1 MNRVLR
7 TTDLSHLIL
16 SQFLK
21 EGQTVVDATA
31 GNGHDT
37 LFLAGQ
43 IGAGGKVYAF
53 DIQKQALENTRNL
66 LSQYKFLD
74 RVTLIADGHE
84 KMLEYIKEPVHC
96 LMYNLGYL
104 PGGDKSVITS
114 FETTLCSLKQGL
126 EILAQ
131 GGAVSVTLYP
141 GHQGGDQEAAE
152 VEKFLLNL
160 PSREW
165 HVFTWKK
172 ANSSGSAAPYL
183 IIVNRQ
189 EAVEVGR

>member
-1 MNRVLR
+1 MNKVLR
-7 TTDLSHLIL
+7 NTELSHLIL
-16 SQFLK
+16 AQFLK

-37 LFLAGQ
+37 LFLADQ
-43 IGAGGKVYAF
+43 IGSSGKVYAF
-53 DIQKQALENTRNL
+53 DIQKQALENTRDL
-66 LSQYKFLD
+66 LSQHNFLD
-74 RVTLIADGHE
+74 RVTLINDGHE
-84 KMLEYIKEPVHC
+84 KILEYLKEPVNC
-96 LMYNLGYL
+96 LVYNLGYL

-114 FETTLCSLKQGL
+114 SQTTLSSLKQAL
-126 EILAQ
+126 KILAQ

-141 GHQGGDQEAAE
+141 GHQGGDQEAAL
-152 VEKFLLNL
+152 VENFLLHL

-172 ANSSGSAAPYL
+172 ANSSGGAAPYL
-183 IIVNRQ
+183 IIVNKQ